1 MIIHVQRIF
10 FYHLFTINFRTKIHF
25 FHPNNIYFNFQ
36 GLSFKNY
43 PTNNNNNNN
52 NKALVSKF

>member
-1 MIIHVQRIF
+1 MFKGFFFIIYLQLILEQK
-10 FYHLFTINFRTKIHF
+10 YIF

-43 PTNNNNNNN
+43 PTNNNNNN
-52 NKALVSKF
+52 KALVPKF